1 MVHGIV
7 RASARIALCAA
18 AAAIASAPA
27 PALAQGSAPFLG
39 QLMYEPY
46 NFVPTG
52 WAFCNGQIL
61 PISTNTALFS
71 LLGTFYGGD
80 GKSTF
85 ALPDMQGRVPVMQ
98 GQGPGLSGD
107 VIGESGGSETVTL
120 ITSNLPAHSHS
131 MSLNAG
137 TVSAS
142 SAAANS
148 AVPTGHALA
157 NTGHNPAYASTAPDV
172 NLANV
177 TLNGSTGATGG
188 SVPFGIHT
196 PYLVV
201 TCAIAL
207 QGVFPARN

>member
-1 MVHGIV
+1 MVHAIV

-18 AAAIASAPA
+18 AAATAPA
-27 PALAQGSAPFLG
+27 QAQGSNPYLG
-39 QLMYEPY
+39 QLMFEPY
-46 NFVPTG
+46 TFVPKG
-52 WAFCNGQIL
+52 WAFCDGQIMS
-61 PISTNTALFS
+61 ISQNTALFS

-80 GKSTF
+80 GRSTF

-98 GQGPGLSGD
+98 GQGPGLSLYNQGQ
-107 VIGESGGSETVTL
+107 SGGAETVTL
-120 ITSNLPAHSHS
+120 TTANLPAHSHS

-142 SAAANS
+142 SATANS

-172 NLANV
+172 NLATV
-177 TLNGSTGATGG
+177 TLNGSTGAVGG
-188 SVPFGIHT
+188 GLPVGIRS

-201 TCAIAL
+201 NCAIAL
-207 QGVFPARN
+207 QGVFPPRQ